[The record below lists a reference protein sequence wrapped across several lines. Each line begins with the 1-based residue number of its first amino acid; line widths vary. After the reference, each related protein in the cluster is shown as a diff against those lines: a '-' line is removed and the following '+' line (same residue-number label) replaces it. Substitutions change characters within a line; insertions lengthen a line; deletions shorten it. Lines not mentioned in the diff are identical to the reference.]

1 MSDEQ
6 KLPRVHETV
15 SLMVKQVHARAM
27 ELREESGR
35 LERQAVDLE
44 TAAET
49 LRKLTADQWRSALL
63 AVGRL
68 PPPRRPPTVT

>member
-27 ELREESGR
+27 ELREE
-35 LERQAVDLE
+35 
-44 TAAET
+44 
-49 LRKLTADQWRSALL
+49 
-63 AVGRL
+63 
-68 PPPRRPPTVT
+68 